1 MIKIKRRCRR
11 GFVIVSMGNMTHI
24 SFETD
29 RIKRRIRAKVG
40 YIKDHKKWDYK
51 AYQAKVEYREHP
63 HMFQQMLMGGFMG
76 IDDD

>member
-1 MIKIKRRCRR
+1 MIKRCRR

-40 YIKDHKKWDYK
+40 YIKDKKKWAYKSYRAKIDYQNSS
-51 AYQAKVEYREHP
+51 AFHRA
-63 HMFQQMLMGGFMG
+63 LMGEWLCVECYK
-76 IDDD
+76 